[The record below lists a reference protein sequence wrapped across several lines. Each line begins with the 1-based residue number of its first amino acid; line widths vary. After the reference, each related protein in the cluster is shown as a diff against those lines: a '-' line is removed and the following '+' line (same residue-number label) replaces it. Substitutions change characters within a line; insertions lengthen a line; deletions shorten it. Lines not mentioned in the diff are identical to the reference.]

1 MTSEAAFWIRFRHF
15 FLSKDLSR
23 MLHRPQFKPQLR
35 VEVVPGEGVF
45 LLSELHQA
53 VLQGSLYEIVAPC
66 LDGRPVEEVCAG
78 LRGRATPAHVFYT
91 LSQLEKRG
99 YLAEADDARPAGESA
114 LWAEQQADPAAAARR
129 LAETAVT
136 VRAVGAV
143 DAAPLGVLL
152 RSLGVRTDGEQA
164 LTVVATDSYLRSDL
178 RACNEEALQHGRPW
192 LLVKPVGRRV
202 WLGPLFVPGKTGCW
216 ACLAE
221 RIQANA
227 PVLAYLE
234 SKRGYTGEFAAH
246 RAATPA
252 TLQAAWALA
261 ATAVAS
267 WVVSGDLP
275 HLEGK
280 VRSLDVLTA
289 ESQTHTLVRLPS
301 CAVCGEPAR
310 TDRPVR
316 PVVVSRC
323 KKTYT
328 EDGGHRACS
337 PQQTLDRFG
346 HHVSPIT
353 GAVPMLERDGDGDG
367 NGDGVMHVY
376 VSGHNSSRRA
386 RSLLGLRADLRSS
399 NCGKGTTDAQA
410 KASALCE
417 GLERYSGAFRGDD
430 PRRRARL
437 VDLGDAGI
445 APNACLLFSDRQ
457 YRERNVWNAAGHR
470 FDEVPLPFDPKADI
484 DWTPVWSLSRQ
495 DVRYLPAA
503 YCWFN
508 YPQPPD
514 RAFCHACSNGNASG
528 NTIPDAILQGFLEL
542 VERDSVAVWW
552 YNRVRRPGI
561 DLSSFNEP
569 YLGRLEAFL
578 HDHHRDLWAL
588 DVTSDLG
595 VPAIVAVSRRTD
607 GPRGGA
613 EQIMFGLGA
622 HLDARIALL
631 RAVTELNQMLGPV
644 LDVPAADPAACQ
656 LTDKQTL
663 HWLRTATLANQ
674 PYLEPLEG
682 PRRRAADWAPCRT
695 DNLEDDVLFCQAL
708 AERLGSELLV
718 LDQTRPEI
726 DLPVVKVIVPGLR
739 HFWAR
744 FAPGRLYDVPVKLGW
759 LPRPRS
765 EEELNPIPMFL

>member
-1 MTSEAAFWIRFRHF
+1 VF
-15 FLSKDLSR
+15 
-23 MLHRPQFKPQLR
+23 HRPQFKPQFR

-66 LDGRPVEEVCAG
+66 LDGRAVEEVCAS
-78 LRGRATPAHVFYT
+78 LRGQATPAHVFYT
-91 LSQLEKRG
+91 LAQLEKRG
-99 YLAEADDARPAGESA
+99 YLAEADDARPTAESA
-114 LWAEQQADPAAAARR
+114 LWAEQQVDPAAAARR
-129 LAETAVT
+129 LAETPVT
-136 VRAVGAV
+136 IRAVGAADV
-143 DAAPLGVLL
+143 APLRDLL
-152 RSLGVRTDGEQA
+152 RSIGVRMDGEQA
-164 LTVVATDSYLRSDL
+164 LTVVATDGYLRSDL

-192 LLVKPVGRRV
+192 LLVKPVGRWV

-221 RIQANA
+221 RLQANA

-234 SKRGYTGEFAAH
+234 SKRGHTGEFGAH

-261 ATAVAS
+261 ATAIAS
-267 WVVSGDLP
+267 WVVRGELP

-289 ESQTHTLVRLPS
+289 ESQNHTLVRLPS
-301 CAVCGEPAR
+301 CAVCGEPFRA
-310 TDRPVR
+310 DRPVR
-316 PVVVSRC
+316 PVVVDSC
-323 KKTYT
+323 KKAYT
-328 EDGGHRACS
+328 EDGGHRTCS
-337 PQQTLDRFG
+337 PQQTLERFG

-353 GAVPMLERDGDGDG
+353 GAVPMLERDGNG

-376 VSGHNSSRRA
+376 LSGHNSSRRA

-417 GLERYSGAFRGDD
+417 GLERYSGAFRGDE

-437 VDLGDAGI
+437 ADLGDAGI

-457 YRERNVWNAAGHR
+457 YRERDAWNAAGHR
-470 FDEVPLPFDPKADI
+470 FDAVPLPFDPKADI
-484 DWTPVWSLSRQ
+484 DWSPVWSLSRQ
-495 DVRYLPAA
+495 AVRYLPTA

-508 YPQPPD
+508 YPQPAD
-514 RAFCHACSNGNASG
+514 QAFCYGCSNGNAAG
-528 NTIPDAILQGFLEL
+528 NTVAEAILQGFLEL
-542 VERDSVAVWW
+542 VERDCVALWW

-561 DLSSFNEP
+561 DLNSFNEP
-569 YLGRLEAFL
+569 YLGQLEAFL
-578 HDHHRDLWAL
+578 RDHHRDLWTL

-595 VPAIVAVSRRTD
+595 VPAVVAVSRRTD
-607 GPRGGA
+607 GGA

-644 LDVPAADPAACQ
+644 LNVPAADPAAGH

-674 PYLEPLEG
+674 PYLEPLDG
-682 PRRRAADWAPCRT
+682 PPRRAADWVSCRS
-695 DNLEDDVLFCQAL
+695 DDLKDDVLFCQAL

-718 LDQTRPEI
+718 LDQTRAEI

-759 LPRPRS
+759 LPRPRA